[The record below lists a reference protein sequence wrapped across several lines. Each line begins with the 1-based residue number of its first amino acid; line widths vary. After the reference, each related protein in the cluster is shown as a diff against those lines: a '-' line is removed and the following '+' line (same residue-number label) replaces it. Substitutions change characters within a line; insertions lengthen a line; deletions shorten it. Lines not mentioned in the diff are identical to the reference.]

1 MDGLRELIFSQG
13 LSADLC
19 RLGVGVGVGVGVGS
33 GSVRASVAADIPADP
48 TPNPTPTPTCSYD
61 GRTAMHCAAAGARP
75 DA

>member
-19 RLGVGVGVGVGVGS
+19 RLAPYLAYILLLSPLYLPYVSPVS
-33 GSVRASVAADIPADP
+33 PLA
-48 TPNPTPTPTCSYD
+48 PNPNPTCSYD
-61 GRTAMHCAAAGARP
+61 GRTAMHCAAAGTLP